1 MKVRIPAKP
10 HVSFL
15 CRTFFVSFVF
25 LFCLFF
31 NHIFPCGLFPFVF
44 TADALRL
51 REVFAITV
59 FLVGWELL
67 KFRII
72 LIY

>member
-1 MKVRIPAKP
+1 M
-10 HVSFL
+10 
-15 CRTFFVSFVF
+15 F
-25 LFCLFF
+25 LFFAVHFLSVLYFCFVLFF

-59 FLVGWELL
+59 FPVGWELL